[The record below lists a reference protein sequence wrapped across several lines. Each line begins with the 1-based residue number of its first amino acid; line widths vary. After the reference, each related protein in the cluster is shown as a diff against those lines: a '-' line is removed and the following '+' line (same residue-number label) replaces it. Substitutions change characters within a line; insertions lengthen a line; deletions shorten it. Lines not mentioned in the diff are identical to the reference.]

1 MLVLNP
7 SCPLAPLN
15 TLGPDPSLVLARA
28 AGAGREGGLE
38 EHPLE
43 ARRGEGKM
51 GGKGEKGGSLG
62 GAFRLCQLRRDTGVG
77 GCGEESL
84 KGQGGGGSG
93 AGDINTPLGEGL
105 CGHPLWGQ
113 FARVCIYIYI
123 YIYIHAW
130 ADAL

>member
-15 TLGPDPSLVLARA
+15 TLGPDPSLVLAWA

-77 GCGEESL
+77 GWMRQGTRGEVFM
-84 KGQGGGGSG
+84 
-93 AGDINTPLGEGL
+93 I
-105 CGHPLWGQ
+105 
-113 FARVCIYIYI
+113 
-123 YIYIHAW
+123 
-130 ADAL
+130 